1 MVELLRQ
8 IIPFLSAA
16 IGVLILLVLI
26 REAVRSLKRRR
37 WRKQREHCLS
47 LIGRLNVEEFL
58 PLALELKKS
67 FPLPLVESVLDEFRS
82 QELTPPVQQKLVEIY
97 DHLGF
102 VEHHIKTLR
111 EAKSWPERANAA
123 EKLGQIGHVRAVLP
137 MISVLQ
143 DASEDREV
151 KSVAILSLGK
161 IRDKRAIGPLIEAL
175 GLQDPVSGQP
185 LADTLVQFGE
195 AVLEPLMKV
204 LSSSKRESQRF
215 WAARILGGLKTNRA
229 TSPLLNA
236 LNDHSPKVR
245 SEAAL
250 ALGHLG
256 AHEAVHPL
264 SKMLLEESVP
274 LVRDAAADALGN
286 IADDRALTA
295 LKEALA
301 DLDYAARQRAMEALE
316 KMGEKAVPFFLEA
329 LQGESKEAA
338 AQAAAALERMGVVAT
353 WIEDLGREKWQNA
366 FELLTRIAKAGVV
379 ETLSRSL
386 THPNLPIRIR
396 LCRILSEGKNP
407 RTFEA
412 LTEVVQKDTE
422 WAVRLEALLALT
434 KLADARSVPLLIHAL
449 SEEEETIRE
458 RLLMA
463 LQEAPRSQLD
473 QLTDAV
479 SALLQDANFK
489 IRVEAIRVL
498 AKILT
503 ENLSTVLLSSLS
515 DAVPEVRK
523 EAALALQNYPNM
535 EVVKALIAALKDPD
549 REVRAAAVKSLGQ
562 LKDPQA
568 IKPLV
573 NAFEEADEGYRD
585 DIAASLA
592 SMPKQ
597 EFYQLTDLL
606 MGLSDAK
613 SRVGVTCA
621 LGLIGDQK
629 AIGLLTSFLK
639 DHDPMVKASAASA
652 LGRFRRKELAPILAD
667 CLSDP
672 NEKVR
677 AAAVSALGKCGEPSV
692 IKNLLPLLEH
702 EPDMYVCQQVAI
714 AIGSLAVDQKTKVR
728 VNRSEIISRVSE
740 WQESSTEIN
749 SQAAGLI
756 ALALL
761 QDESNFKKV
770 FKASQEEPLCSAMQE
785 FLKELSE
792 EVQDRF
798 FTFLSLDPQL
808 FWRARTEKSYE
819 HYIHLLQ
826 SSREARIRLQAIEAL
841 STLKKKL
848 FYLRLSLLLPRIPAH
863 KLEPL
868 LCPPWARCWK
878 GNR

>member
-1 MVELLRQ
+1 MVEILRQ

-16 IGVLILLVLI
+16 IGVLIFLVLL

-37 WRKQREHCLS
+37 WRKQRENCLS
-47 LIGRLNVEEFL
+47 LIKRLKVEEFL
-58 PLALELKKS
+58 PITVELKKS
-67 FPLPLVESVLDEFRS
+67 FPLPIIESVLDEFKS
-82 QELTPPVQQKLVEIY
+82 QEFTPPVRQKLVEIY

-102 VEHHIKTLR
+102 VEHHIKNLR
-111 EAKSWPERANAA
+111 EAKTWPERANAA

-143 DASEDREV
+143 DASEEREV
-151 KSVAILSLGK
+151 KNVAMRALGK
-161 IRDKRAIGPLIEAL
+161 IRDERAIEPLIDAL
-175 GLQDPVSGQP
+175 GFPNLVSGQS
-185 LADTLVQFGE
+185 LADNLAQFGE
-195 AVLEPLMKV
+195 TVLEPLIKV
-204 LSSSKRESQRF
+204 LSSSKKETQRF
-215 WAARILGGLKTNRA
+215 WAARILGGLKTNRV

-236 LNDHSPKVR
+236 LSDHSFKVR

-256 AHEAVHPL
+256 AHEAVNPL
-264 SKMLLEESVP
+264 SKILLEDSIP
-274 LVRDAAADALGN
+274 LVRDAAAEALGN
-286 IADDRALTA
+286 IADDRALTS

-329 LQGESKEAA
+329 LQDESKVAA

-353 WIEDLGREKWQNA
+353 WIEDLGSEKWQNA
-366 FELLTRIAKAGVV
+366 FDLLIRVAKADVV
-379 ETLSRSL
+379 ETLARSL
-386 THPNLPIRIR
+386 THSQLPVRIR
-396 LCRILSEGKNP
+396 LCRILAEGKNP

-422 WAVRLEALLALT
+422 WAARLEALLALT
-434 KLADARSVPLLIHAL
+434 KLADARSVPLLTNAL
-449 SEEEETIRE
+449 SEEEETVRE

-473 QLTDAV
+473 PLTDAV
-479 SALLQDANFK
+479 RALLQDANFK
-489 IRVEAIRVL
+489 IRIEAIKVL
-498 AKILT
+498 ANIHT
-503 ENLSTVLLSSLS
+503 ENLYTILLSSLS
-515 DAVPEVRK
+515 DAVAEVRR
-523 EAALALQNYPNM
+523 EAALALQSYPHM
-535 EVVKALIAALKDPD
+535 EVVKALITALKDPD
-549 REVRAAAVKSLGQ
+549 REVRTAAVKSLGQ

-568 IKPLV
+568 IKPLI
-573 NAFEEADEGYRD
+573 NAFEEADEGYRE

-606 MGLSDAK
+606 MELSDVN
-613 SRVGVTCA
+613 SRVGITCT
-621 LGLIGDQK
+621 LGMIGDQK
-629 AIGLLTSFLK
+629 AVGLLANFLK
-639 DHDPMVKASAASA
+639 DPDPMVRASAASA
-652 LGRFRRKELAPILAD
+652 LGRFRRKKLAPILKD
-667 CLSDP
+667 SLSDP

-677 AAAVSALGKCGEPSV
+677 AAAANSLGKCGDPSA
-692 IKNLLPLLEH
+692 IKNLLPQLDH
-702 EPDMYVCQQVAI
+702 EPDMYVCQQVVI
-714 AIGSLAVDQKTKVR
+714 AIGSLAVDLKTEVR
-728 VNRSEIISRVSE
+728 VKRSEIISRVSE

-761 QDESNFKKV
+761 QDESNFQKV
-770 FKASQEEPLCSAMQE
+770 FKASQEEPLCSAMQG

-808 FWRARTEKSYE
+808 FWHGRKEKSYE
-819 HYIHLLQ
+819 HYVHLLQ
-826 SSREARIRLQAIEAL
+826 SSREARVRLRAIEAL

-848 FYLRLSLLLPRIPAH
+848 FHLRLRLLLSRIPAH
-863 KLEPL
+863 KYGLR
-868 LCPPWARCWK
+868 LCLT
-878 GNR
+878 